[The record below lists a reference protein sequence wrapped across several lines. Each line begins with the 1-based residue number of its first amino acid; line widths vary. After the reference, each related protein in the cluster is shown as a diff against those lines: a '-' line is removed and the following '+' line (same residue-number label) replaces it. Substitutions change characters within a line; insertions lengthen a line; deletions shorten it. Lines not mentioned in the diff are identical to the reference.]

1 MSITIVDK
9 IKDPSPFF
17 KRIPHPTNFRTAL
30 EEQKYWA
37 KQKKYWVEGY
47 NEDINGMLYFY
58 AQEVMLKD
66 RVRGNFYY
74 PTVRDAD
81 VLISQEMKKSID
93 FGEALFMLKGRGI
106 GLSSWGMNLPF
117 YFSRVNPNSKSIATS
132 RDKKTLA
139 SLFTE
144 KTMIAYE
151 EMNLRIKPDLI
162 NKNQTASESY
172 LKTGFKFINEDGVE
186 KYSENEFLCR
196 DTQESD
202 KAATNFSGTGA
213 IYGFADEAPLMPRLM
228 KFFPS
233 ARECFLDHSTNKM
246 VGFLLMGGTCEDT
259 IKPEDVK
266 RIADVWA
273 NASKLNIRPFFIPAT
288 YGKHMVNGHSNH
300 EKAREEI
307 LKQRDELSQMDDKSQ
322 LIAYI
327 KNNPL
332 SIDEIFEF
340 GKGGMF
346 DEYAI
351 EKINVQIRELPKV
364 KQELRPVPHR
374 ITSIAN
380 SATVEPT
387 DISPILILEHP
398 KPDIEYIFGYDGIS
412 TSDLTSSENNNSK
425 LASIV
430 MKGVD
435 PSSEM
440 QFAPV
445 ATYLERP
452 KSIEHGNIQVVNL
465 FKYYN
470 QYGKAKIMGE
480 YNAGGEHAI
489 QMFINEG
496 LGKHILYRKDINKNG
511 WVDTKK
517 LWFYRA
523 DAILNW
529 QIEAANIYF
538 KKYSHMVYF
547 KELLMD
553 ATKGKTENADL
564 LDAFMAAL
572 YAYGTGDLLG
582 QKTKEKTVKKIQL
595 VKYEMEGGRLVPKW
609 YEKELKV

>member
-1 MSITIVDK
+1 MIIIDK
-9 IKDPSPFF
+9 IKDPAPIFT
-17 KRIPHPTNFRTAL
+17 RTPHPTVFKTTL
-30 EEQKYWA
+30 DEQKHWA
-37 KQKKYWVEGY
+37 KQKKYWTEGY
-47 NEDINGMLYFY
+47 NQDVNGMLYHY
-58 AQEVMLKD
+58 CQEIKLKD
-66 RVRGNFYY
+66 RVRGSIFY
-74 PTVRDAD
+74 PTARDLD
-81 VLISQEMKKSID
+81 VLMSQHAQGCMDDGFI
-93 FGEALFMLKGRGI
+93 AWVNKGRGA
-106 GLSSWGMNLPF
+106 GLSSFFMTLPL
-117 YFSRVNPNSKSIATS
+117 YFARVFPNSKSIATS

-139 SLFTE
+139 ALFNE
-144 KTMIAYE
+144 KTMIALE
-151 EMNLRIKPDLI
+151 EMHPTLKPDII
-162 NKNQTASESY
+162 NRNQTANESY
-172 LKTGFKFINEDGVE
+172 LKLGYKYINDDGEV
-186 KYSENEFLCR
+186 KYSENEFVCR

-202 KAATNFSGTGA
+202 KAATNFSGMGA
-213 IYGFADEAPLMPRLM
+213 VYGFADEAMLMPRLM
-228 KFFPS
+228 KFLPS
-233 ARECFLDHSTNKM
+233 VRECFYDHSQNRM
-246 VGFLLMGGTCEDT
+246 IGLMAAGGSLEDT
-259 IKPEDVK
+259 ISPDDVR
-266 RIADVWA
+266 RIADVWT
-273 NASKLNIRPFFIPAT
+273 NAEALRIRTLFIPAT
-288 YGKHMVNGHSNH
+288 YGKHMTNGHSNH

-307 LKQRDELSQMDDKSQ
+307 LKRRDELNSLEDKSQ
-322 LIAYI
+322 LRAYI

-351 EKINVQIRELPKV
+351 EKINAQIRELPKV
-364 KQELRPVPHR
+364 KQVLKPVPHR

-380 SATVEPT
+380 SATAEPT
-387 DISPILILEHP
+387 DISPILILEQP
-398 KPDIEYIFGYDGIS
+398 KPDIEYILGYDGIS

-435 PSSEM
+435 PSSEI

-553 ATKGKTENADL
+553 ATKGKAENADL

-582 QKTKEKTVKKIQL
+582 QRTKEKTIKTIQL

>member
-1 MSITIVDK
+1 MSITIIDK
-9 IKDPSPFF
+9 IKDPAPIFT
-17 KRIPHPTNFRTAL
+17 RTPHPTVFKTTL
-30 EEQKYWA
+30 DEQKHWA
-37 KQKKYWVEGY
+37 KQKKYWTEGY
-47 NEDINGMLYFY
+47 NQDVNGMLYHY
-58 AQEVMLKD
+58 CQEIKLKD
-66 RVRGNFYY
+66 RVRGSIFY
-74 PTVRDAD
+74 PTARDLD
-81 VLISQEMKKSID
+81 VLMSQHAQGCMDDGFI
-93 FGEALFMLKGRGI
+93 AWVNKGRGA
-106 GLSSWGMNLPF
+106 GLSSFFMTLPL
-117 YFSRVNPNSKSIATS
+117 YFARVFPNSKSIATS

-139 SLFTE
+139 ALFNE
-144 KTMIAYE
+144 KTMIALD
-151 EMNLRIKPDLI
+151 EMHPTLKPDII
-162 NKNQTASESY
+162 NRNQTANESY
-172 LKTGFKFINEDGVE
+172 LKLGYKYINDDGEV
-186 KYSENEFLCR
+186 KYSENEFVCR

-202 KAATNFSGTGA
+202 KAATNFSGMGA
-213 IYGFADEAPLMPRLM
+213 IYGFADEAMLMPRLM
-228 KFFPS
+228 KFLPS
-233 ARECFLDHSTNKM
+233 ARECFYDHSQNRM
-246 VGFLLMGGTCEDT
+246 VGLLAAGGSLEDT
-259 IKPEDVK
+259 ISPDDVR

-273 NASKLNIRPFFIPAT
+273 NAEALRIRTLFIPAT
-288 YGKHMVNGHSNH
+288 YGKHMTNGHSDH
-300 EKAREEI
+300 ARAREEI
-307 LKQRDELSQMDDKSQ
+307 LNRRDELDKLEDKSQ
-322 LIAYI
+322 LRAYI

-351 EKINVQIRELPKV
+351 EKINVQIRELPKL

-374 ITSIAN
+374 VTSIAN

-412 TSDLTSSENNNSK
+412 TSDLTSSENGNSK
-425 LASIV
+425 LAAIV